1 MKFPISLHQNQL
13 GSVKLMFFAIIT
25 CEMAS
30 HSCFNL
36 HLSYY
41 SMKFTMSYVV
51 IGHLEVLFWNL
62 SINILYIF
70 SVHFFPY
77 WFVVV
82 LDTTPLPDTFFTSI
96 FSQIVVYILT
106 LWYLFFWEKLLHFRK
121 SNLFIIFLWLAL
133 HTHCWSN
140 SILTQH
146 DKCIILYFLKF

>member
-1 MKFPISLHQNQL
+1 MKFPIFLHQNQL

-36 HLSYY
+36 HFSYY
-41 SMKFTMSYVV
+41 SMKFTISYVV

-62 SINILYIF
+62 SINILYLF

-82 LDTTPLPDTFFTSI
+82 LDTTPLPDIFFTSI

-106 LWYLFFWEKLLHFRK
+106 LWYLFFEKNYYILESQIYLSFSYGLHFIHIAEAVL
-121 SNLFIIFLWLAL
+121 S
-133 HTHCWSN
+133 
-140 SILTQH
+140 
-146 DKCIILYFLKF
+146 